1 MKRLTF
7 FIGLLFTFNSL
18 LAQKTITESYNT
30 NGINTIQLD
39 LSLADSIEI
48 KNWDNNNVKVVV
60 EVKINDNKENGRFSL
75 KKSERRGTLKIKSDY
90 GDLLKKNRKSKY
102 RNIIIKGNCDS
113 YNYSKGNNTI
123 VSKYVVYLPKNKKI
137 KVNSISGNIKASM
150 LKNSLDINV
159 ISGDIDVKNNT
170 EDMKLVSVSGDID
183 ITVTD
188 ADFKA
193 KTISGMVYSDL
204 DIDFKNKNKLFG
216 SNVCGI
222 VKNGKA
228 KLNLTTVSGDVF
240 LRKL

>member
-1 MKRLTF
+1 MKILTF

-48 KNWDNNNVKVVV
+48 KNWDNNNVKVVA
-60 EVKINDNKENGRFSL
+60 EVKINDNKENDRFSL
-75 KKSERRGTLKIKSDY
+75 KKLERRGTLKIKSDY
-90 GDLLKKNRKSKY
+90 GDLLKKNRKSRY

-123 VSKYVVYLPKNKKI
+123 VSKYVVYLPKNRKI

-159 ISGDIDVKNNT
+159 
-170 EDMKLVSVSGDID
+170 VSGDID